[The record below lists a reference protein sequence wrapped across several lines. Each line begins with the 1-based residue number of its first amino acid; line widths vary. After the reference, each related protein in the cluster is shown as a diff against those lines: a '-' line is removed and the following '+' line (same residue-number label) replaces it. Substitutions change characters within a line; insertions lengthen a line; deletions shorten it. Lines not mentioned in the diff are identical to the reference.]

1 MNLFIDALSARDG
14 GGVTYIHNLLSSLPK
29 SNNLKIYILVQ
40 KKLKLDIL
48 DKRVFVLKAFAFL
61 DNPVIRFV
69 WQSLFLRRYLKKLKI
84 NSLFVPGGICFTR
97 PPKNCNLITI
107 FRNMLP
113 FDSSQLQRYPL
124 SIFKIKLLLTKF
136 FILKSLKIANSVIY
150 ISKFGRN
157 FIRKNYSH
165 LSHKYIII
173 PHGIDNKFYQKKKK
187 ERFKLCPKG
196 KYILYVSRL
205 EYYKNQLQLIKA
217 FSKIIFKSK
226 FDLKLLL
233 VGPKN
238 TDYGKKVENHIKRHN
253 LAEEVH
259 LLGNINHD
267 YLPKLYQ
274 NAEINIFLSEVEN
287 CPNILLEALAANKPI
302 LCSNKQPMIEFGGES
317 PFYCNPRNIV
327 EIENGIKK
335 ILNNKSLSK
344 KKSLEGFKRSKLYSK
359 NNSINNTWHFLL
371 NEE

>member
-14 GGVTYIHNLLSSLPK
+14 GGVTYIQNLLSSLPK
-29 SNNLKIYILVQ
+29 RNNLKIYILVQ

-48 DKRVFVLKAFAFL
+48 DKRISVWRGFAFL

-69 WQSLFLRRYLKKLKI
+69 WQSLFLKRHLKKLKI
-84 NSLFVPGGICFTR
+84 NSLFVPGGICFTK
-97 PPKNCNLITI
+97 PPKNCNLTIT

-113 FDSSQLQRYPL
+113 FDPSQIQRYPV

-136 FILKSLKIANSVIY
+136 FILKSLKTANSVIY

-157 FIRKNYSH
+157 FIYQNYSH
-165 LSHKYIII
+165 INHKYIII
-173 PHGIDNKFYQKKKK
+173 PHGIDEKFYQKKKK
-187 ERFKLCPKG
+187 EKLKFCIKG

-205 EYYKNQLQLIKA
+205 EYYKNQLQLIEA
-217 FSKIIFKSK
+217 FSKFIFKNK
-226 FDLKLLL
+226 TDLKLLL

-238 TDYGKKVENHIKRHN
+238 TDYGKKIKNYIKKHN
-253 LAEEVH
+253 LAEKVH
-259 LLGNINHD
+259 LLGNIDHNH
-267 YLPKLYQ
+267 LPKLYQ
-274 NAEINIFLSEVEN
+274 NSEINVFLSEVEN
-287 CPNILLEALAANKPI
+287 CPNILLEALASNKPI
-302 LCSNKQPMIEFGGES
+302 LCSNMEPMIEFGGES
-317 PFYCNPRNIV
+317 PFYCNPRNIL

-344 KKSLEGFKRSKLYSK
+344 KKSLKGFKRSKLYSK
-359 NNSINNTWHFLL
+359 NNSINNTWEFLL